1 MHHHVCL
8 VLRCLARW
16 QGRWLIWKRIKKT
29 ESLQNKWA
37 CHCRWKWECHENSAR
52 KSQDQDQQW
61 DTHWLEL
68 QEDLHPVIIDLAIN
82 YEKHVENV
90 MLQVRRKL
98 NDILLNSN
106 RRLSEKYIYS
116 IKSSVSHLTSCI
128 ITKSLYVGD
137 LNVSSSWVFWLSG
150 HMCLYE
156 MHKPGMEWET
166 NYL

>member
-1 MHHHVCL
+1 M
-8 VLRCLARW
+8 
-16 QGRWLIWKRIKKT
+16 
-29 ESLQNKWA
+29 
-37 CHCRWKWECHENSAR
+37 
-52 KSQDQDQQW
+52 
-61 DTHWLEL
+61 EL

-137 LNVSSSWVFWLSG
+137 LNVSSS
-150 HMCLYE
+150 
-156 MHKPGMEWET
+156 
-166 NYL
+166 